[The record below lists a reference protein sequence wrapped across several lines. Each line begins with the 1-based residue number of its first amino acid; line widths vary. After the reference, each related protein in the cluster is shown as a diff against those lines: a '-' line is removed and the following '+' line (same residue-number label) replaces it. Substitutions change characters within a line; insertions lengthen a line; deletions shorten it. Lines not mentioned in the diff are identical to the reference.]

1 MNAHYTRRLLAFSID
16 NVIFLILS
24 LISIYFFENFID
36 KKFILLIMDIFF
48 ILYFIVMEASSYQ
61 ATIGKLFLNI
71 YVCDKSGDKIS
82 YKQALIRNTVRYFF
96 CFLYK
101 IGYLTYFITKNKQGV
116 HDILGKTYV
125 KKIE

>member
-96 CFLYK
+96 CFLYN